1 MKLGRKKI
9 VLLLVA
15 VSFFISKPVFSV
27 YYESGA
33 GIGFELTDNATLVKN
48 DTIDELISTGY
59 VGARFFEE
67 NSALTY
73 DAAATVNV
81 SQYANDSFEDQQ
93 IFNLIAN
100 SNWVAV
106 ENRLDLFLR
115 DVFSQRTINAFD
127 LNTPNNLQNSNA
139 FTFGGN
145 IKFPISGRQNF
156 IITPLYNQFYFE
168 ELATDNKQ
176 YTLSANWVYQLF
188 HLTSVGLSFN
198 IRKIDYTEENEFGLS
213 IDDIKFTNLAIVFS
227 GERAQSVFTLNLG
240 QTNVKRDNGQETDA
254 FSGYFNWLTDLSS
267 HSTFETR
274 ISTALTDSTR
284 VGLIG
289 GLDEGS
295 LEGIQV
301 TTDVIRNS
309 FIFMEYFREDAIFNT
324 RLTARRNKIKYS
336 V

>member
-254 FSGYFNWLTDLSS
+254 FSGYFN
-267 HSTFETR
+267 F
-274 ISTALTDSTR
+274 
-284 VGLIG
+284 V
-289 GLDEGS
+289 
-295 LEGIQV
+295 
-301 TTDVIRNS
+301 
-309 FIFMEYFREDAIFNT
+309 
-324 RLTARRNKIKYS
+324 
-336 V
+336 